1 MIQTKLLFYCFAAGG
16 LGLFIISLVMEFL
29 SHKLKLLN
37 GIPEEMLEKNSPAW
51 FTLNYLMEFLFY
63 VVIPSVGYSFL
74 FIMLPFEG
82 IRVGIAAALFALVLG
97 AMPLVMILSVRVK
110 LPMSY
115 LTFLLLTYFIK
126 LVTSLLII
134 GYMYSL

>member
-1 MIQTKLLFYCFAAGG
+1 MIDTKLLLYCFVAGG
-16 LGLFIISLVMEFL
+16 TGLLLISMLSEFMT
-29 SHKLKLLN
+29 HKLKLVN
-37 GIPEEMLEKNSPAW
+37 GIPDEMLEKNSAAW

-82 IRVGIAAALFALVLG
+82 FRVGIAAGLFALVLG
-97 AMPLVMILSVRVK
+97 AMPLVMVLSVRIK
-110 LPMSY
+110 IPMSY

-126 LVTSLLII
+126 LVTSLVII
-134 GYMYSL
+134 GYIYSL